1 MALTGRTVALL
12 LLGIA
17 PLVALGDGS
26 DAAHALL
33 AGWILLVALLMATDL
48 ALAASPRAVA
58 LERSLPARIRLDE
71 TGESVLLV
79 TNRGSRTLRGVV
91 RDAWQPSAGASST
104 RDRVRIPA
112 ASAARSASPSRPRD
126 AASAAPSA

>member
-17 PLVALGDGS
+17 PLVALGDGP
-26 DAAHALL
+26 DAAYALL
-33 AGWILLVALLMATDL
+33 AGWILLVALLVALDL

-58 LERSLPARIRLDE
+58 LERVLPARIRLDE

-79 TNRGSRTLRGVV
+79 TNRGSRTLRAVV

-112 ASAARSASPSRPRD
+112 GE
-126 AASAAPSA
+126 

>member
-26 DAAHALL
+26 DAAYALL
-33 AGWILLVALLMATDL
+33 GGWILLVVALVALDL
-48 ALAASPRAVA
+48 ILAASPRRVA
-58 LERSLPARIRLDE
+58 LERVLPARIRLDE

-79 TNRGSRTLRGVV
+79 TNRGSRTLRAVV

-104 RDRVRIPA
+104 RDRVRILAGERRAITLALTPT
-112 ASAARSASPSRPRD
+112 RR
-126 AASAAPSA
+126 

>member
-12 LLGIA
+12 LVGLV
-17 PLVALGDGS
+17 PLVVLGDRP
-26 DAAHALL
+26 DAAYAVL
-33 AGWILLVALLMATDL
+33 AGWILVVALLVALDL
-48 ALAASPRAVA
+48 VLAASPRRVA

-79 TNRGSRTLRGVV
+79 TNLGSRTLRGVV

-112 ASAARSASPSRPRD
+112 GEPRRQVAA
-126 AASAAPSA
+126 